1 MTINDGEGEGRV
13 DKLKY
18 SSLTRS
24 KQVSEKA
31 TEEP

>member
-1 MTINDGEGEGRV
+1 MTTNDEKGRV
-13 DKLKY
+13 GKLKY

-31 TEEP
+31 TDES